1 MQLALE
7 NVNRFSKNFAKI
19 TGRENKELIAILL
32 HLVLQLCII
41 SLVVQASIQILQTQ
55 GYKVTKPRREVL
67 EALDEAQKPLSPYD
81 IQRLLGEQGKYLN
94 HVTIYRILDLFC
106 RLNLAH
112 RVLSS
117 GGFVKC
123 TLGEKESCHRFTVCR
138 QCGAIQ
144 EFADKGLCQEED
156 KFAES
161 RGFHTEY
168 HLSESSG
175 LCSDCYRKQVKQN
188 FIG

>member
-1 MQLALE
+1 MVQD
-7 NVNRFSKNFAKI
+7 SI
-19 TGRENKELIAILL
+19 Q
-32 HLVLQLCII
+32 VLQ
-41 SLVVQASIQILQTQ
+41 AQ

-67 EALDEAQKPLSPYD
+67 EALEEAQKPLSPYD
-81 IQRLLGEQGKYLN
+81 IQRLLRQKGKYLN

-117 GGFVKC
+117 GGFVRC
-123 TLGEKESCHRFTVCR
+123 SLGKKEGCHRFTVCR

-144 EFADKGLCQEED
+144 EFADKELCQGED
-156 KFAES
+156 KFAQNF
-161 RGFHTEY
+161 GFHTEY

-175 LCSDCYRKQVKQN
+175 LCSNCYRKQLK
-188 FIG
+188 

>member
-1 MQLALE
+1 MLRLAF
-7 NVNRFSKNFAKI
+7 RF
-19 TGRENKELIAILL
+19 G
-32 HLVLQLCII
+32 II
-41 SLVVQASIQILQTQ
+41 SLVVRDSIRILQAQ
-55 GYKVTKPRREVL
+55 GYKVTRPRKQVLEVL
-67 EALDEAQKPLSPYD
+67 EKAQKPVSPYD
-81 IQRLLGEQGKYLN
+81 IQRLLRKQGEYLN
-94 HVTIYRILDLFC
+94 HVTIYRILDLLG

-112 RVLSS
+112 RVLSN

-123 TLGEKESCHRFTVCR
+123 SLKKEQGCHRFMVCR

-144 EFADKGLCQEED
+144 EFADKELCQEED
-156 KFAES
+156 KLAES